1 MSFLAKPLQKYLN
14 RFFQLMHDVEKE
26 YENEEV
32 KKDINYLV
40 LILMFV
46 AIIPYVVLNT
56 YEPQIDVQL
65 DFFEL
70 MFLLSQ
76 FAAGI
81 FGIFVGLK
89 YWGSKVFGKAYIA
102 LGLGYIFAGL
112 GSTTFIIYETVF
124 RVSNPFPGLMDV
136 FLIPFYLLILFH
148 LVTCVRHFKKKLS
161 RNEKL
166 LIVILPL
173 SCTFIFILAYSFPSE
188 TPGSIPD
195 LLSRHIQVGDITF
208 KLVEVNS
215 TSTNFQHIIVDDVIY
230 KLVPVEITTT
240 KYEQIPPSDSA
251 VNLIPIVFTNFSLL
265 QPYEGDAE
273 YWMGFSLVIFYFLV
287 ININLAFAII
297 GTQIFRNTVLG
308 SAWGLLLFG
317 IILTSIGDII
327 YFFNALFTYDKT
339 VDLGFWVLG
348 FMIISYALYLH
359 RKRL

>member
-1 MSFLAKPLQKYLN
+1 MKKE
-14 RFFQLMHDVEKE
+14 HDT
-26 YENEEV
+26 EEV
-32 KKDINYLV
+32 KKDINYLI
-40 LILMFV
+40 LIFMFV
-46 AIIPYVVLNT
+46 AIVPYVILNT

-81 FGIFVGLK
+81 FGIFVGIK

-112 GSTTFIIYETVF
+112 GSTTFIIYEIVF
-124 RVSNPFPGLMDV
+124 RVSNPFPGLMDI
-136 FLIPFYLLILFH
+136 FLVPFYLLILFH
-148 LVTCVRHFKKKLS
+148 LVTCVRYFKKKLS
-161 RNEKL
+161 RKEKF
-166 LIVILPL
+166 LIVMLPL
-173 SCTFIFILAYSFPSE
+173 TFTFIFMIAYSFPSE

-195 LLSRHIQVGDITF
+195 LLSRHIQVGDVTF

-215 TSTNFQHIIVDDVIY
+215 PSNNFQHIIVNDIIY
-230 KLVPVEITTT
+230 ELVPVEVTTT
-240 KYEQIPPSDSA
+240 KYEQIPVSDSLI
-251 VNLIPIVFTNFSLL
+251 NLTPIVFTNFSLA
-265 QPYEGDAE
+265 QPYEGDVE
-273 YWMGFSLVIFYFLV
+273 YWLGFGLVIFYFSI
-287 ININLAFAII
+287 INVNLAFAII
-297 GTQIFRNTVLG
+297 GTQIFRNTILG

-339 VDLGFWVLG
+339 IDLGFWVLG